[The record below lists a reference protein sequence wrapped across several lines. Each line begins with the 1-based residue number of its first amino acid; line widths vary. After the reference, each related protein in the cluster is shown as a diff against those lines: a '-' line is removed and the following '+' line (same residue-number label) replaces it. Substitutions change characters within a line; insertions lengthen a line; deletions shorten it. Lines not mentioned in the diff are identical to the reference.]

1 MERAQAR
8 STRIKP
14 GERPRRP
21 RDLLLVVNRI
31 TAGLTILSIPKERFR
46 IRRSTVTDS
55 VSGFSFISP
64 VHPAPYRSIDP
75 PRPQRIIFPRENAH
89 PAFLPKPKLAP
100 HSSLVSL
107 PPDISAREIRET
119 RRKWRNRSIWS
130 SIFSR
135 ENNSFAFV
143 ATVKFLREGNA
154 RRGEVR
160 WLTLRARYFV
170 RQLEWETILFMLDLS
185 PIYKRA
191 VSWIGFVNRFIIFF
205 FKMGNVVDLYF
216 KMDNQLNDYSWQR
229 H

>member
-89 PAFLPKPKLAP
+89 PAFLLRAETETRPPL
-100 HSSLVSL
+100 L
-107 PPDISAREIRET
+107 PCFLPDISAREIRDRET
-119 RRKWRNRSIWS
+119 RRNRPMI
-130 SIFSR
+130 IDFSR

-143 ATVKFLREGNA
+143 QIFTRREYEEGRSAMINPSSSIFRAATRVRNDFIYA
-154 RRGEVR
+154 R
-160 WLTLRARYFV
+160 FV
-170 RQLEWETILFMLDLS
+170 SNL
-185 PIYKRA
+185 
-191 VSWIGFVNRFIIFF
+191 
-205 FKMGNVVDLYF
+205 
-216 KMDNQLNDYSWQR
+216 
-229 H
+229 